1 MNRFY
6 LILLLA
12 VLAGFTSCKTLSSVG
27 KADKKF
33 AQGEYD
39 DAIRLYQNALKN
51 TKEPGPVNFKLAE
64 SYRLSN
70 RIAQAETNYQAAI
83 NTGLKKEEAIFYYGL
98 ALKAN
103 AKYNEAGA
111 QFTRYAQS
119 GSSKTLVARAKLE
132 AANMSAIPGIINTKT
147 YNEIKTLDQLNT
159 AAAEFAPT
167 MLNGELYF
175 ASTRDGKKYSG
186 NGEGFNDLFALRF
199 DDPTQMMG
207 GAVRKVGEPINTPE
221 AHEAAVTF
229 SKDGTTMIFARS
241 NTGKR
246 KGTLNVD
253 LYVSRFKGSWSEPRL
268 LSVNSKDAWDS
279 SPALSP
285 DGKTLYFSSDRKGG
299 QGGNDI
305 YRSTLDGQG
314 RFSTPENLGPEI
326 NTPGNE
332 NFPFV
337 TEDGTLY
344 ISSDGHPGLGNL
356 DIFRVENGKPV
367 NLGVPVNSNA
377 DDFAPYIVND
387 ESGYF
392 SSNRPGGK
400 GSDDIYF
407 FKKAK
412 PKLVNFYVDVT
423 VRELLPNTTN
433 YKPMSRIR
441 VELQDAK
448 GTAVDQAFTTPDG
461 KLSFKLDTATA
472 YSILAEN
479 PGYFAARQ
487 TVSTIGK
494 TPPQAQLTKPET
506 DIRLTADLVL
516 SKIVKDKAI
525 VVENIYYDL
534 DKANI
539 RPDAAIELDKIVQ
552 TLNDNPKITIE
563 LSSHT
568 DVRGKDAYNL
578 DLSQRRAQ
586 SAVDYIISK
595 GIAPNRITAKGYGE
609 TRLIVKNAK
618 TEEEHQR
625 NRRTE
630 FKVTKIAQ

>member
-1 MNRFY
+1 MNKFY
-6 LILLLA
+6 LMLLLA
-12 VLAGFTSCKTLSSVG
+12 VVASLAACKTLSSVG

-33 AQGEYD
+33 AQGEYN
-39 DAIRLYQNALKN
+39 DAIRLYENALKN

-70 RIAQAETNYQAAI
+70 RIMQAEPYYKAALDA
-83 NTGLKKEEAIFYYGL
+83 GVKKEEGIFYYGV

-103 AKYNEAGA
+103 TKYNEAST
-111 QFTRYAQS
+111 QFARYAQA
-119 GSSKTLVARAKLE
+119 GTNKTLVARAKLE
-132 AANMSAIPGIINTKT
+132 VANMNAVPGILNAKT
-147 YNEIKTLDQLNT
+147 YNELKPLDQLNT
-159 AAAEFAPT
+159 NAAEFAPT

-175 ASTRDGKKYSG
+175 ASSRDGKLYHG
-186 NGEGFNDLFALRF
+186 NGEGFNDIFALRY
-199 DDPTQMMG
+199 DNPAELAG
-207 GAVRKVGEPINTPE
+207 GLVRKMGSPINTSE

-241 NTGKR
+241 NTGSR

-268 LSVNSKDAWDS
+268 LSINSKDAWDS

-305 YRSTLDGQG
+305 YRSNLDDQG

-337 TEDGTLY
+337 AEDGTLY
-344 ISSDGHPGLGNL
+344 ISSDGHPGLGSL
-356 DIFRVENGKPV
+356 DIFRIEKNKPV
-367 NLGVPVNSNA
+367 NLGVPINSNA
-377 DDFAPYIVND
+377 DDFAPYMLSN

-392 SSNRPGGK
+392 SSNRAGGK

-441 VELQDAK
+441 VELQDTK
-448 GTAVDQAFTTPDG
+448 GVAVDQAFTNPDG
-461 KLSFKLDTATA
+461 KLSFKLDTAKA
-472 YSILAEN
+472 YSLLAEN

-487 TVSTIGK
+487 AVSTIGK
-494 TPPQAQLTKPET
+494 TPPQASLTQPET
-506 DIRLTADLVL
+506 DIRLTANLVL
-516 SKIVKDKAI
+516 TRIIKDKPI

-534 DKANI
+534 DKADI
-539 RPDAAIELDKIVQ
+539 RPDAALELDKLVQ
-552 TLNDNPKITIE
+552 TLIDNPKITIE

-595 GIAPNRITAKGYGE
+595 GIAANRVTAKGYGE
-609 TRLIVKNAK
+609 TRLIVKNAT
-618 TEEEHQR
+618 TEEQHQR
-625 NRRTE
+625 NRRTQ

>member
-1 MNRFY
+1 MRTFF
-6 LILLLA
+6 LIF
-12 VLAGFTSCKTLSSVG
+12 VLAILTGFSACKTMSSVG
-27 KADKKF
+27 KADKTF
-33 AQGEYD
+33 AQGAYD
-39 DAIRLYQNALKN
+39 DAVRLYTQALKN
-51 TKEPGPVNFKLAE
+51 TKEPGPTNFKLAE

-70 RIAQAETNYQAAI
+70 RISQAEPYYKAALDA
-83 NTGLKKEEAIFYYGL
+83 GLKKEEGIFYYGV

-103 AKYNEAGA
+103 GKYDEAGA
-111 QFTRYAQS
+111 QFARYAQA
-119 GSSKTLVARAKLE
+119 GTNKTLVARAQRE
-132 AANMSAIPGIINTKT
+132 AANLSAVPGILNTKT
-147 YNEIKTLDQLNT
+147 YNELKPLDQLNT
-159 AAAEFAPT
+159 NAAEFAPVV
-167 MLNGELYF
+167 LNGELYF
-175 ASTRDGKKYSG
+175 ASTRDGKEYRG
-186 NGEGFNDLFALRF
+186 NGEGFNDIFALRYEN
-199 DDPTQMMG
+199 PAELAG
-207 GAVRKVGEPINTPE
+207 GAVRKMGVPINTPE

-229 SKDGTTMIFARS
+229 SKDGTTLIFARS
-241 NTGKR
+241 NTGSR

-253 LYVSRFKGSWSEPRL
+253 LYASRFKGSWSEPRL
-268 LSVNSKDAWDS
+268 LSINSKDAWDS

-285 DGKTLYFSSDRKGG
+285 DGKTLYFSSDRRGG

-305 YRSTLDGQG
+305 YRSTLDEQG

-337 TEDGTLY
+337 AEDGTLY
-344 ISSDGHPGLGNL
+344 ISSDGHPGLGSL
-356 DIFRVENGKPV
+356 DIFRIANNRPV
-367 NLGVPVNSNA
+367 NLGVPINSNA
-377 DDFAPYIVND
+377 DDFAPYLLGD

-392 SSNRPGGK
+392 SSNRAGGK
-400 GSDDIYF
+400 GSDDIYY

-412 PKLVNFYVDVT
+412 PKLVNFYVDVN
-423 VRELLPNTTN
+423 VRELAPKTTN
-433 YKPMSRIR
+433 YQPMNKIR
-441 VELQDAK
+441 VELRDAQ
-448 GTAVDQAFTTPDG
+448 GRVVDQAFTGADG
-461 KLSFKLDTATA
+461 KLSFKLDTAKT
-472 YSILAEN
+472 YSLLAAN

-487 TVSTIGK
+487 AVSTVGK
-494 TPPQAQLTKPET
+494 TPPQATLTQPET

-516 SKIVKDKAI
+516 TKIVKDKAI

-534 DKANI
+534 NKADI
-539 RPDAAIELDKIVQ
+539 RTDAGLELDKLVQ
-552 TLNDNPKITIE
+552 TLNDNPNITIE

-595 GIAPNRITAKGYGE
+595 GIAANRVTAKGYGE
-609 TRLIVKNAK
+609 TRLIVKNAQ